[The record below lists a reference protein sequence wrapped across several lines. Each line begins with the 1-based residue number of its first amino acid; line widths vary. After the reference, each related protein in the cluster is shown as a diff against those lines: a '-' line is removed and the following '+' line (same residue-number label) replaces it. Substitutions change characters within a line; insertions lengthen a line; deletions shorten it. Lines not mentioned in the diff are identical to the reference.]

1 MMHRAEAIFLER
13 VNSPTLV
20 FSVMPVQRNLPE
32 KLSAALSLKM
42 KSLYL
47 GLWHAPK
54 PPDDFLV
61 SNLS

>member
-1 MMHRAEAIFLER
+1 MHRAGAIFLGG

-20 FSVMPVQRNLPE
+20 LSVLAVQRNLSE
-32 KLSAALSLKM
+32 ELSAALSLKI